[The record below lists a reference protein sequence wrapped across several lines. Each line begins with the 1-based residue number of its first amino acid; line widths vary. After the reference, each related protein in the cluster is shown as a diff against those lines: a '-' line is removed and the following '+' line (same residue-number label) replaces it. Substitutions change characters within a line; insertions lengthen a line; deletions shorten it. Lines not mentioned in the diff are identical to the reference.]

1 MEESTVLVH
10 RTCKESSS
18 YDTNQPDMSLS
29 FYGAVIDILAETQ
42 QLDSMHSSLKQVA
55 NQMSQESAAT
65 VNQVNAQIQEQK
77 KELER
82 LIELNDQFQQKL
94 QEKLQ
99 GV

>member
-1 MEESTVLVH
+1 MEELNVLVH
-10 RTCKESSS
+10 KTRKESMCS
-18 YDTNQPDMSLS
+18 DINQPDTS

-42 QLDSMHSSLKQVA
+42 QLDSMHASLKQVA

-99 GV
+99 GM